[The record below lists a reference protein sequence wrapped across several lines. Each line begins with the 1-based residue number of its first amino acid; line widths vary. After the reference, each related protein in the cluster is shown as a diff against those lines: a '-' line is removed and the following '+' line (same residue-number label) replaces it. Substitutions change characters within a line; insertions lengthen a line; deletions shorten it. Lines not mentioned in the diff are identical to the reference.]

1 MVFNI
6 VISLISIILENI
18 FNLYLNEFEYFT
30 PLFTLISLIIIYP
43 NFKDNKKSYF
53 IFSIILGFIYDI
65 FFTNFYVLN
74 PILFFV
80 ISAVI
85 YYIFSKKEYNF
96 KYLIITTI
104 ITIFIYN
111 LMLFLILNFFN
122 YTNYSILDFS
132 YILRHFILANIIYV
146 VMLYIIVKNTYFIH
160 KL

>member
-30 PLFTLISLIIIYP
+30 SLFTLISLIIIYP

-74 PILFFV
+74 AALFFV
-80 ISAVI
+80 ISVMI
-85 YYIFSKKEYNF
+85 YYIFSKKEYTF

-104 ITIFIYN
+104 ISIFIYN
-111 LMLFLILNFFN
+111 LMLFLIFNFFN